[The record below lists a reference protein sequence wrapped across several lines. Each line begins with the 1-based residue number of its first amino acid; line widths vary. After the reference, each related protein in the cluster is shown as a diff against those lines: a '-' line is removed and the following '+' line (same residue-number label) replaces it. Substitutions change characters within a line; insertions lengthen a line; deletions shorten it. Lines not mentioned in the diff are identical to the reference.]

1 MMHSGDAMR
10 RLFPLGSY
18 VLLLFFLTGIWVA
31 ISPFAMTTQP
41 SGAHWIPSTINNVVV
56 GAILIAVSLL
66 SILGYMTF
74 ELRDILR
81 EAREKQE
88 QINDD
93 RHRLLDLFRGARFNL
108 LDGKG
113 VVGDLMEWRDLGY
126 GVIAMPQQFPPTQK
140 DKLPNNLSL

>member
-1 MMHSGDAMR
+1 MYSADALR

-66 SILGYMTF
+66 GILGYMAF
-74 ELRDILR
+74 ELRDILW
-81 EAREKQE
+81 EAREKQLKQELVE
-88 QINDD
+88 QQVASVPGN
-93 RHRLLDLFRGARFNL
+93 
-108 LDGKG
+108 
-113 VVGDLMEWRDLGY
+113 
-126 GVIAMPQQFPPTQK
+126 Q
-140 DKLPNNLSL
+140 